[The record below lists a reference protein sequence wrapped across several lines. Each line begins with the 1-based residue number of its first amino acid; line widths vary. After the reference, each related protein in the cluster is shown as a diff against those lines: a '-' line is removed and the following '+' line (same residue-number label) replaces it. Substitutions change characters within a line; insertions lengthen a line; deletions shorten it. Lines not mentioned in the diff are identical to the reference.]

1 VKTTLSD
8 QIREYCEEALRT
20 ADKHG
25 VHEGLSYLIGNKFCR
40 VHRSLIEAQ
49 NKTKFIYNDDLVH
62 DRESALSDDELEVEV
77 SYSPASNENYKELQ
91 EEILELQS
99 LREEFVKEIK
109 DCFELQNIEDYLNGY
124 PRLDYHNEN
133 EDSAN
138 PTLSSDTIRMDK
150 SEIFSEVE
158 DIFLIEEIK
167 KLFI

>member
-1 VKTTLSD
+1 VKSTLSD

-20 ADKHG
+20 ADKLG

-40 VHRSLIEAQ
+40 VQRSLIEAQ
-49 NKTKFIYNDDLVH
+49 NKTKFLFSEDLVH
-62 DRESALSDDELEVEV
+62 ERDSTLSDDELEVEV
-77 SYSPASNENYKELQ
+77 SYSPAPNEKHKELQ
-91 EEILELQS
+91 EEIQELQS
-99 LREEFVKEIK
+99 LRDEFVKEIK

-124 PRLDYHNEN
+124 PRLDFHNED
-133 EDSAN
+133 EDSTD
-138 PTLSSDTIRMDK
+138 PVLSSDTIRMDK

>member
-1 VKTTLSD
+1 MKSTLAD

-40 VHRSLIEAQ
+40 VHRSLREAE
-49 NKTKFIYNDDLVH
+49 NKTKFLYADDIVPKK
-62 DRESALSDDELEVEV
+62 ESVLSDDEMEIEVN
-77 SYSPASNENYKELQ
+77 YAPAPNEKYMELQ
-91 EEILELQS
+91 EEIRELQL
-99 LREEFVKEIK
+99 LRDEFVKEIK
-109 DCFELQNIEDYLNGY
+109 DSFELQNIEDYLNGY
-124 PRLDYHNEN
+124 PRLDFHP
-133 EDSAN
+133 EDQE
-138 PTLSSDTIRMDK
+138 SDDATISTETISMDK

>member
-1 VKTTLSD
+1 MKSTLSD

-40 VHRSLIEAQ
+40 VQRSLQEAQ
-49 NKTKFIYNDDLVH
+49 NKTKFMYGDDIVH
-62 DRESALSDDELEVEV
+62 ERDSALSEDELDVEI
-77 SYSPASNENYKELQ
+77 SYSPAPNEKYVELQ
-91 EEILELQS
+91 EEIRELQS
-99 LREEFVKEIK
+99 LRDEFVKEIK

-124 PRLDYHNEN
+124 PRLDFHNED
-133 EDSAN
+133 EDSAD
-138 PTLSSDTIRMDK
+138 TVLSSDTIRMDK

>member
-1 VKTTLSD
+1 MKSTLSD

-40 VHRSLIEAQ
+40 VHRSLQEAQ
-49 NKTKFIYNDDLVH
+49 NKTKFMYSDDIVH
-62 DRESALSDDELEVEV
+62 ERDSALSDDELEVEI
-77 SYSPASNENYKELQ
+77 SYSPAPNEKYLELQ

-99 LREEFVKEIK
+99 LRDEFVKEIK

-124 PRLDYHNEN
+124 PRLDFHNE
-133 EDSAN
+133 EEEPADSV
-138 PTLSSDTIRMDK
+138 LSSDTIRMDK

>member
-1 VKTTLSD
+1 VKSTLSD
-8 QIREYCEEALRT
+8 QLREYCEEGLRT

-40 VHRSLIEAQ
+40 VHRSLREAE
-49 NKTKFIYNDDLVH
+49 NKTKFLYADDVVH
-62 DRESALSDDELEVEV
+62 EKESVLSDDEMEVEIT
-77 SYSPASNENYKELQ
+77 YAPAPNDNYLELQ
-91 EEILELQS
+91 EEIRELQS
-99 LREEFVKEIK
+99 LRDEFVKEIK

-124 PRLDYHNEN
+124 PRLDFHP
-133 EDSAN
+133 EDQDSN
-138 PTLSSDTIRMDK
+138 DTTISSEIVRMDK